1 MKKTLLIS
9 GAIIGIIIIAF
20 FVWFFIGRDKTI
32 PAREAVLDLL
42 PFGTGEN
49 LGESGI
55 MNQESGITESDSKMF
70 DEQGVPVA
78 NLFRLFDAPVAGMV
92 AFTRGGQT
100 VVRFVERA
108 TGHIYEVVLPKGDA
122 LVPLE
127 NKKISN
133 NTLPKVYEAYFRP
146 DGNMVLLRMLE
157 NDSDS
162 QRNLVLNLAATTS
175 AAVNVRGVL
184 GSVAVGQGNTLF
196 FTELGS
202 KTVISSPFGGSIKTL
217 LSSPFTDWR
226 IAPAGAGLLLQ
237 TKPSAEASGFAYI
250 LNISGRSLS
259 KILGPLSGLS
269 ANTNTAGTF
278 VLYSYVSGGEIKLFA
293 KNLHT
298 GIKIEISPATLAEK
312 CVWSAKK
319 TTVSFCGAPISAIS
333 GNGPDSWYAGITQFS
348 DYIWTSDYNT
358 ETSRLLASPPDEF
371 DINIDVYRPMLSPAE
386 DYLIFINKRDMSL
399 WAFKLPGV

>member
-1 MKKTLLIS
+1 MKKILLIL
-9 GAIIGIIIIAF
+9 GVVVAILLIAF
-20 FVWFFIGRDKTI
+20 LVWFFIGRDKTI
-32 PAREAVLDLL
+32 PAGEAVRELL
-42 PFGTGEN
+42 PFGSGEDIGQPTTNDQQLTADEEN
-49 LGESGI
+49 L
-55 MNQESGITESDSKMF
+55 KMF

-78 NLFRLFDAPVAGMV
+78 DLFRLSEAPVAGMV

-100 VVRFVERA
+100 VVRFAERA

-146 DGNMVLLRMLE
+146 DGNMVFLRMLE

-217 LSSPFTDWR
+217 FSSPFTDWR
-226 IAPAGAGLLLQ
+226 IAPAGTGLLLQ
-237 TKPSAEASGFAYI
+237 TKPSAGASGFAYI
-250 LNISGRSLS
+250 LNTSSGALS

-269 ANTNTAGTF
+269 ANTNAAGTF

-358 ETSRLLASPPDEF
+358 ETSKLLASPSDEF
-371 DINIDVYRPMLSPAE
+371 GIDIDVYKPRLSPLE

-399 WAFKLPGV
+399 WAFKLN